1 MKENSKKTTEK
12 GLANSADKGA
22 QKDLQKDM
30 IFDPSKG
37 LEKVGASA
45 EKSNQAESSQANSAK
60 ADATKTDSA
69 NLDSAK
75 LDSGKNAESARA
87 SESSAKQISQDSAKS
102 EEAKNLTQE
111 NLEKLR
117 KIGVKEIA
125 HQTRISTAR
134 IQDILDGNF
143 EHTQRVH
150 LVGFLQILER
160 EYKLDLSGVL
170 KAFEA
175 QQKSKNK
182 KPEVKAEK
190 SVQVQDL
197 SLDTQKRR
205 YDAIDERKKQASS
218 KQKFYLTFISV
229 IIVVF
234 AYLIYQNIA
243 SKYISSQEEDRTIQ
257 DIDADAKAGDAQEGA
272 ESKGDASDES
282 AEDGAIDV
290 SVPSQNA
297 DSSASAAGANANANS
312 SGANSSNSSASTSAS
327 APSQNAE
334 SSAST
339 QTQSAE
345 SSTIQSALYP
355 TSRNMMITTNIML
368 WFDIIDLDTNRRKYQ
383 GVTSDSYSIKTD
395 NHRWLLAFGHSNFN
409 LTMNGEP
416 FTFEKSNYPLY
427 FIYEPENGFKK
438 IDNQTY
444 KRLSEQVR

>member
-1 MKENSKKTTEK
+1 MKENSKKT
-12 GLANSADKGA
+12 A
-22 QKDLQKDM
+22 
-30 IFDPSKG
+30 
-37 LEKVGASA
+37 A
-45 EKSNQAESSQANSAK
+45 EKSAENNSKNILDKDMVFTPGKGMEKIGESSTPESSQADSS
-60 ADATKTDSA
+60 KTDSA
-69 NLDSAK
+69 
-75 LDSGKNAESARA
+75 KNAESTRA
-87 SESSAKQISQDSAKS
+87 PKSNQMDSGKVDSKAGSNQADSTKS
-102 EEAKNLTQE
+102 DEAKNLAQE

-125 HQTRISTAR
+125 RQTRISTAR
-134 IQDILDGNF
+134 IQDILDSNF

-272 ESKGDASDES
+272 ESKGDASEEGA
-282 AEDGAIDV
+282 AENDGAIDV

-297 DSSASAAGANANANS
+297 DSSANAAGANSSANTTNANA
-312 SGANSSNSSASTSAS
+312 SAS
-327 APSQNAE
+327 APTQNQNTE
-334 SSAST
+334 SSA
-339 QTQSAE
+339 QNSAE

-355 TSRNMMITTNIML
+355 TARNMMITTNIML

-416 FTFEKSNYPLY
+416 FAFEKSNYPLY